1 MPKKTGGN
9 ITIKKN
15 FLEVE
20 LITAAA
26 KKFKHQAVQKT
37 RQFNQSKMDIK
48 NFILI
53 EACFAFNTK

>member
-26 KKFKHQAVQKT
+26 KKFKHQAV
-37 RQFNQSKMDIK
+37 
-48 NFILI
+48 
-53 EACFAFNTK
+53 